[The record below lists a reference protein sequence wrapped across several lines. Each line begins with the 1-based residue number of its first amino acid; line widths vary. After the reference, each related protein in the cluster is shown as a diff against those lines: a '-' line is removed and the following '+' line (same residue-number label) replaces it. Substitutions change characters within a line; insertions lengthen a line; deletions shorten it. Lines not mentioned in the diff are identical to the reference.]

1 MIEYFIQQD
10 EDITAYLTEE
20 EIQAEAE
27 QESTSNPKFVYTTEG
42 SLYQKNRAD
51 RTEPVSDVHSLA
63 DEKNKDFKAAS
74 TRKNYKRMNQL
85 NASIEF

>member
-1 MIEYFIQQD
+1 MIEYFVQQD
-10 EDITAYLTEE
+10 EDIMAYLTEE

-27 QESTSNPKFVYTTEG
+27 LESTSNQKFVYTTEG

-51 RTEPVSDVHSLA
+51 LTEPVSDVHSLVE
-63 DEKNKDFKAAS
+63 EKNKEFNAAT